1 MENSLNRLHNEK
13 TWTGFLYS
21 IFGVT
26 LPFILSLIG
35 ILIIKKYEHIV
46 SFIDDGQFLLFSAG
60 LLTSAYYIFRD
71 EENQRSLNKSA
82 LKIDRLT
89 SHLTI
94 IFLIITSV
102 MYAILYSIGISH
114 SSIDLNVWF
123 IRIASVLIFSFA
135 VYASFSSIYVDFLKV
150 YPNVDIGKESK
161 KGVSDI
167 MDKLEDL

>member
-1 MENSLNRLHNEK
+1 MENSVIKEHNEK

-26 LPFILSLIG
+26 LPFTLSFIG
-35 ILIIKKYEHIV
+35 ILVIKKYDYVV

-71 EENQRSLNKSA
+71 EENQKSLKKSV
-82 LKIDRLT
+82 LKFDRLI

-94 IFLIITSV
+94 VFLIIASV
-102 MYAILYSIGISH
+102 LYAILYFIGISH
-114 SSIDLNVWF
+114 FLFDLNIWF
-123 IRIASVLIFSFA
+123 IRVISILIFAFS

-150 YPNVDIGKESK
+150 YPEIDIEKESK
-161 KGVSDI
+161 KGVKDI
-167 MDKLEDL
+167 MDKL

>member
-1 MENSLNRLHNEK
+1 MESTINKLRNEK

-71 EENQRSLNKSA
+71 DENQRSLRKSA
-82 LKIDRLT
+82 LKFDRLA

-94 IFLIITSV
+94 VFLIISSV
-102 MYAILYSIGISH
+102 MYAILYSIDISH
-114 SSIDLNVWF
+114 PAIDLNIWF
-123 IRIASVLIFSFA
+123 IRVASVIIFAFS
-135 VYASFSSIYVDFLKV
+135 VYASFSSIYIDFLKV
-150 YPNVDIGKESK
+150 YPDVDVKKESK

-167 MDKLEDL
+167 MDKLDKL

>member
-1 MENSLNRLHNEK
+1 MENSINNGHNEK

-26 LPFILSLIG
+26 LPFLLSLIG

-71 EENQRSLNKSA
+71 EENQKSLNKSD
-82 LKIDRLT
+82 LKFDRII

-94 IFLIITSV
+94 IFLIVTSV

-114 SSIDLNVWF
+114 SSIDLNIWF
-123 IRIASVLIFSFA
+123 IRVASILIFAFS

-150 YPNVDIGKESK
+150 YPTVDIGEESK
-161 KGVSDI
+161 KGVADI
-167 MDKLEDL
+167 MAKLGNL

>member
-1 MENSLNRLHNEK
+1 MENSINKLHNEK

-35 ILIIKKYEHIV
+35 ILIIKKFEHIV

-71 EENQRSLNKSA
+71 EENQRSLKKSV
-82 LKIDRLT
+82 LKFDRLT

-94 IFLIITSV
+94 FFLIITSV

-114 SSIDLNVWF
+114 SAIDLNVWF
-123 IRIASVLIFSFA
+123 IRIASVVIFAFA
-135 VYASFSSIYVDFLKV
+135 AYASFSSIYVDFLKV
-150 YPNVDIGKESK
+150 YPDVDVKMESK

-167 MDKLEDL
+167 MDKLDEL